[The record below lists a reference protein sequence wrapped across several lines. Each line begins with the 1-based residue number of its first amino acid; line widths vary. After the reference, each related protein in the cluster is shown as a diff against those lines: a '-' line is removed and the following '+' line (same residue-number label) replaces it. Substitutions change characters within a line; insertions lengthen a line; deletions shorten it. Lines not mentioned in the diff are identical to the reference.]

1 MIYLIGTKEENEMTT
16 KLDYQ
21 LADLLSVI
29 INRLKSA
36 DEKELSKEEIREF
49 IEKHEQLLKN

>member
-1 MIYLIGTKEENEMTT
+1 MPT

>member
-1 MIYLIGTKEENEMTT
+1 MST

-29 INRLKSA
+29 INRLRNV

-49 IEKHEQLLKN
+49 IIKHEQLLKN

>member
-1 MIYLIGTKEENEMTT
+1 MPTKI
-16 KLDYQ
+16 DYQ

-36 DEKELSKEEIREF
+36 DENPLSKEEIRAF